1 MVVSLSSDALDQGT
15 NIAAGRAVGI
25 AVATGV
31 STEIGKIRDQMAA
44 TEQEKTPLQ
53 QKLDEFGEQLSKVR
67 DAVRHDTSLKLSV
80 GFIYQNHE
88 HFRKYKHFSGFP
100 FA

>member
-1 MVVSLSSDALDQGT
+1 MSVTLHQGT
-15 NIAAGRAVGI
+15 NIAAGKAIGI

-53 QKLDEFGEQLSKVR
+53 QKLDEFGEQLSKVEAHKTCQIMKFINWFIQEHR
-67 DAVRHDTSLKLSV
+67 QKLLK
-80 GFIYQNHE
+80 
-88 HFRKYKHFSGFP
+88 
-100 FA
+100 